1 MELIYYDGFLSRNK
15 RSEFNIVVREPEA
28 LYGTS
33 QPWRELG
40 VTKELY
46 EERLSQ
52 IQSLTLMDNKLLI
65 KVFEDATCVE
75 ELLKVIMKKPDIQV
89 MECHTEVYVHNLYG
103 RSVRFD
109 IKAKDSED
117 KLYDIEVQKGN
128 AGAIPKRARYNG
140 SLLDAN
146 ITEPGE
152 DFRNVPET
160 VVIFITEND
169 VLGDGLPVYHIERV
183 IRENGKLFGDGTHI
197 IYVNAEIS
205 DDTELGRLMH
215 DLKCERV
222 EDMDNKVL
230 ANRVDYYKN
239 NARGIY
245 EWWDDIDEWSLRD
258 IEKGKKQGEQ
268 LGLITLIC
276 KKLAKG
282 KDIGTIAV
290 ELESEYDEIASICEI
305 AQDFAPEYDIDAIF
319 EAYSKTQVVA

>member
-1 MELIYYDGFLSRNK
+1 MELIYYDGFLFKNK
-15 RSEFNIVVREPEA
+15 SNVFSIVVEEPEA

-65 KVFEDATCVE
+65 KVFD
-75 ELLKVIMKKPDIQV
+75 
-89 MECHTEVYVHNLYG
+89 
-103 RSVRFD
+103 
-109 IKAKDSED
+109 
-117 KLYDIEVQKGN
+117 
-128 AGAIPKRARYNG
+128 
-140 SLLDAN
+140 
-146 ITEPGE
+146 
-152 DFRNVPET
+152 
-160 VVIFITEND
+160 
-169 VLGDGLPVYHIERV
+169 
-183 IRENGKLFGDGTHI
+183 DGTHI
-197 IYVNAEIS
+197 IYVNAEIN

-239 NARGIY
+239 KTRGIY

-276 KKLAKG
+276 KKLVKG
-282 KDIGTIAV
+282 KDIATIAL